1 VTVHRAHFVLP
12 PNLRARHWGKVAL
25 LMRVSLRAAI
35 AVALL
40 IGFYVLAFGLIG
52 GLLGLEAYALINR
65 PFVGVKLA
73 FFVVPVVFA
82 LVKGLASL
90 ERRAQDEVPGTLV
103 TPAEQ
108 PALWD
113 LVHRLAAEV
122 GTRPPDEIRILA
134 AVNAGVAE
142 DTRFLGLRVMKRRMF
157 IGAPLLTSLT
167 EKQLIAVLAHELGH
181 YANND
186 TRLGGVVVSGRNAM
200 LRAGSHMNAEH
211 WFQRM
216 IAKLFLGYAKLYLRV
231 SQAISRRQE
240 FAADRF
246 SATLAGSSAAASAL
260 REMPVVDAAWDL
272 FTNRHLTVAWDLG
285 YLPTTFFD
293 GFARL
298 RTSPELHEELE
309 EIRQHPTDADRGP
322 YDSHPPLQ
330 DRIAA
335 IEALALEPESG
346 WGDRPAI
353 ELLTDPMPLLDAAVL
368 NTLVSDAVQKER
380 VDWATLGH
388 IGARARVVRGTA
400 RLLQSAA
407 TAMNKPPSLTT
418 VLDALDA
425 GRLAD
430 LGSTTPGARD
440 AGPRARREMA
450 RGEVLP
456 ELSALV
462 ALAFSDAGLAHWEL
476 DWLGRTTFVT
486 SSLDLD
492 MADHL
497 DTAVADNGSTDGLRD
512 ALATAGVT
520 LDYRPAH

>member
-1 VTVHRAHFVLP
+1 
-12 PNLRARHWGKVAL
+12 
-25 LMRVSLRAAI
+25 MRVSLRAAI

-40 IGFYVLAFGLIG
+40 VGFYVLAFGLIG
-52 GLLGLEAYALINR
+52 GLLALETYALINR
-65 PFVGVKLA
+65 PFVGLKLA
-73 FFVVPVVFA
+73 FFVAPVVYA
-82 LVKGLASL
+82 LVKGLISL

-113 LVHRLAAEV
+113 LVRRLAADV

-134 AVNAGVAE
+134 AVNAAVSE
-142 DTRFLGLRVMKRRMF
+142 DTRFLGLRVLKRRMF

-181 YANND
+181 YANKD
-186 TRLGGVVVSGRNAM
+186 TRLSGVVISGRNAM

-216 IAKLFLGYAKLYLRV
+216 IAKLFRGYAKLYLRV

-246 SATLAGSSAAASAL
+246 SASLAGSSAAASAL
-260 REMPVVDAAWDL
+260 REAPVIDAAWDL
-272 FTNRHLTVAWDLG
+272 FSNRHLTVAWELG

-298 RTSPELHEELE
+298 RTSPELHEKLE
-309 EIRQHPTDADRGP
+309 EIRQDPTDPDRGP
-322 YDSHPPLQ
+322 YDSHPPLK

-335 IEALALEPESG
+335 IEAMGLEPESG
-346 WGDRPAI
+346 WGDRPAL
-353 ELLTDPMPLLDAAVL
+353 ELLADPMPLLDAAVL
-368 NTLVSDAVQKER
+368 NSLVSEADQKER

-388 IGARARVVRGTA
+388 IGARARVVHGTQ
-400 RLLQSAA
+400 RLLQAAA
-407 TAMNKPPSLTT
+407 TTMNQPPSLTT

-430 LGSTTPGARD
+430 LGSYEPGDRD
-440 AGPRARREMA
+440 AGVRARREMA

-486 SSLDLD
+486 SSHDFDLV
-492 MADHL
+492 DHL
-497 DTAVADNGSTDGLRD
+497 DTAVADNGGTEGLRG
-512 ALATAGVT
+512 ALAAAGVA
-520 LDYRPAH
+520 LDYRPAN

>member
-1 VTVHRAHFVLP
+1 
-12 PNLRARHWGKVAL
+12 
-25 LMRVSLRAAI
+25 MRVSMRAAI

-40 IGFYVLAFGLIG
+40 VGFYVLAFGLIG
-52 GLLGLEAYALINR
+52 GLLALETYALINR

-73 FFVVPVVFA
+73 LLVLPVVFG
-82 LVKGLASL
+82 LVKGLISL
-90 ERRAQDEVPGTLV
+90 ERRARDEVPGTPV

-113 LVHRLAAEV
+113 LVHRLAAEA

-142 DTRFLGLRVMKRRMF
+142 DTRFLGLRVVKRRMF

-167 EKQLIAVLAHELGH
+167 EKQLTAVLAHELGH
-181 YANND
+181 YANKD
-186 TRLGGVVVSGRNAM
+186 TRLASVVVSGRNAV
-200 LRAGSHMNAEH
+200 LRAGSHMNTER

-216 IAKLFLGYAKLYLRV
+216 IAKLFLAYAKLYLRV

-246 SATLAGSSAAASAL
+246 SATLAGSSAASSAL
-260 REMPVVDAAWDL
+260 RELPVIDAAWEL
-272 FTNRHLTVAWDLG
+272 FTERHLTVAWELG

-293 GFARL
+293 GFAHL
-298 RTSPELHEELE
+298 RTSPELHEKLE
-309 EIRQHPTDADRGP
+309 EIRQNPSDPDRGP
-322 YDSHPPLQ
+322 YDSHPPLH

-335 IEALALEPESG
+335 IEALDLEPESG
-346 WGDRPAI
+346 WGDRPAL
-353 ELLTDPMPLLDAAVL
+353 ELLVDPMPLLDAAVL
-368 NTLVSDAVQKER
+368 NTLVSDAAEKER

-388 IGARARVVRGTA
+388 IGARARVVHGTD
-400 RLLQSAA
+400 RLLQAAA
-407 TAMNKPPSLTT
+407 TAMNQPPSLTT

-430 LGSTTPGARD
+430 LGSSTPGSRN
-440 AGPRARREMA
+440 AGQRARREMA

-486 SSLDLD
+486 SFENSDI
-492 MADHL
+492 ADHL
-497 DTAVADNGSTDGLRD
+497 DTAVADHGSTEGLRG
-512 ALATAGVT
+512 ALATAGVAP
-520 LDYRPAH
+520 DYRPAR

>member
-1 VTVHRAHFVLP
+1 
-12 PNLRARHWGKVAL
+12 
-25 LMRVSLRAAI
+25 MRVSLRAAI

-40 IGFYVLAFGLIG
+40 VGFYVLTIGLIG
-52 GLLGLEAYALINR
+52 GLLTLETYALINR
-65 PFVGVKLA
+65 PFVGLKLGIL
-73 FFVVPVVFA
+73 VVPVVFA
-82 LVKGLASL
+82 LVKGLISL
-90 ERRAQDEVPGTLV
+90 ERHAQDEVPGTLV

-113 LVHRLAAEV
+113 LVRRLADDL

-142 DTRFLGLRVMKRRMF
+142 DTRFLGLRVLKRRMF

-181 YANND
+181 YANKD
-186 TRLGGVVVSGRNAM
+186 TRLAGVVVSGRDAM
-200 LRAGSHMNAEH
+200 LRAGSHMDVEH

-216 IAKLFLGYAKLYLRV
+216 IAKLFRGYAKLYLRV
-231 SQAISRRQE
+231 SQAIGRRQE

-246 SATLAGSSAAASAL
+246 SAALAGSSAASSAL
-260 REMPVVDAAWDL
+260 RELPVIDAAWDL
-272 FTNRHLTVAWDLG
+272 FTDRHLTVAWELG

-298 RTSPELHEELE
+298 RTAPELHEELE
-309 EIRQHPTDADRGP
+309 EIRQHPADPDRGP

-335 IEALALEPESG
+335 IDALALEPESG
-346 WGDRPAI
+346 WGDRPAL
-353 ELLTDPMPLLDAAVL
+353 ELLTDPAPLLDSAVMSSLSAEAATK
-368 NTLVSDAVQKER
+368 NR
-380 VDWATLGH
+380 VDWATLSH
-388 IGARARVVRGTA
+388 IGARARVVHGTE
-400 RLLQSAA
+400 RLLQAAA
-407 TAMNKPPSLTT
+407 TAMNQPPSLTT

-425 GRLAD
+425 DQLAL
-430 LGSTTPGARD
+430 LGSNTPGSKN
-440 AGPRARREMA
+440 AGTRAHREMA

-486 SSLDLD
+486 SSSDFD

-497 DTAVADNGSTDGLRD
+497 DAAVRGNTGALRD
-512 ALATAGVT
+512 ALAVAGVAP
-520 LDYRPAH
+520 DYRPAR

>member
-1 VTVHRAHFVLP
+1 MRVSMRA
-12 PNLRARHWGKVAL
+12 AISVAL
-25 LMRVSLRAAI
+25 LV
-35 AVALL
+35 
-40 IGFYVLAFGLIG
+40 GFYVLAFGLIG
-52 GLLGLEAYALINR
+52 GLVVLETYALINR
-65 PFVGVKLA
+65 PFVGLKLA
-73 FFVVPVVFA
+73 LFVVPAVFA
-82 LVKGLASL
+82 LVKGLISL
-90 ERRAQDEVPGTLV
+90 ERRAQDEVPGIAV

-113 LVHRLAAEV
+113 LVRRLAAEA

-142 DTRFLGLRVMKRRMF
+142 ETRFLGLRVLKRRMF

-167 EKQLIAVLAHELGH
+167 EKQLTAVLAHELGH
-181 YANND
+181 YANKD
-186 TRLGGVVVSGRNAM
+186 TRLAGVVVSGRNAV
-200 LRAGSHMNAEH
+200 LRAGSHLDTER

-216 IAKLFLGYAKLYLRV
+216 IANLFLAYAKLYLRV

-240 FAADRF
+240 LAADRF
-246 SATLAGSSAAASAL
+246 SASLAGSSAAASAL
-260 REMPVVDAAWDL
+260 RELPVIDAAWDL
-272 FTNRHLTVAWDLG
+272 FTDRHLTVAWELG

-298 RTSPELHEELE
+298 RTSPELHEKLE
-309 EIRQHPTDADRGP
+309 EIRQDPADPDRGP

-335 IEALALEPESG
+335 IEALALEAESG
-346 WGDRPAI
+346 WGDRPAL
-353 ELLTDPMPLLDAAVL
+353 ELLVDATPLLDAAVL
-368 NTLVSDAVQKER
+368 NTLVSDAAAKER

-388 IGARARVVRGTA
+388 IGARARVVHGTD
-400 RLLQSAA
+400 RLLQAAA
-407 TAMNKPPSLTT
+407 TTMDQPPSLTT

-425 GRLAD
+425 DRLAD
-430 LGSTTPGARD
+430 LGSHTPGSRD

-486 SSLDLD
+486 SLQDLD

-497 DTAVADNGSTDGLRD
+497 DAALSGSTDGLRG
-512 ALATAGVT
+512 ALAAAGVAP
-520 LDYRPAH
+520 DYRPAR

>member
-1 VTVHRAHFVLP
+1 
-12 PNLRARHWGKVAL
+12 
-25 LMRVSLRAAI
+25 MRVSLRAAI

-40 IGFYVLAFGLIG
+40 VGFYVLAFGLIG
-52 GLLGLEAYALINR
+52 GLLALEAYALINR

-73 FFVVPVVFA
+73 LLVVPVVFA
-82 LVKGLASL
+82 LVKGLISL
-90 ERRAQDEVPGTLV
+90 ERREQDEVPGTLV

-113 LVHRLAAEV
+113 LVRRLAADV

-142 DTRFLGLRVMKRRMF
+142 DTRFLGLRVVKRRMF
-157 IGAPLLTSLT
+157 IGAPLLTSFT

-181 YANND
+181 YANKD
-186 TRLGGVVVSGRNAM
+186 TRLAGVVVSGRDAM
-200 LRAGSHMNAEH
+200 LRAGSHMNTEH

-216 IAKLFLGYAKLYLRV
+216 IAKLFRGYAKLYLRV

-246 SATLAGSSAAASAL
+246 SASLAGSSAASSAL
-260 REMPVVDAAWDL
+260 RELPVIDAAWDL
-272 FTNRHLTVAWDLG
+272 FTDRHLTVAWELG

-309 EIRQHPTDADRGP
+309 EIRQHPSDPDRGP

-335 IEALALEPESG
+335 IDALALEPSSG
-346 WGDRPAI
+346 WGDRPAV
-353 ELLTDPMPLLDAAVL
+353 ELLTDPTPLLDSAVMNSL
-368 NTLVSDAVQKER
+368 SAEARTKTR
-380 VDWATLGH
+380 VDWATLSH
-388 IGARARVVRGTA
+388 IGARARVVHGTE
-400 RLLQSAA
+400 RLLQAA
-407 TAMNKPPSLTT
+407 SGAMNQPPSLTT

-425 GRLAD
+425 DRLAE
-430 LGSTTPGARD
+430 LGTAVPGNRE
-440 AGPRARREMA
+440 AGARARREMA

-486 SSLDLD
+486 SSSDFG
-492 MADHL
+492 MTDHL
-497 DTAVADNGSTDGLRD
+497 DAAVAGSTDGLRS
-512 ALATAGVT
+512 ALALAGVAP
-520 LDYRPAH
+520 DYRPAR

>member
-1 VTVHRAHFVLP
+1 
-12 PNLRARHWGKVAL
+12 
-25 LMRVSLRAAI
+25 MRVSLRAAI

-40 IGFYVLAFGLIG
+40 VGFYVLAIGLIG
-52 GLLGLEAYALINR
+52 GLLALETYALINR
-65 PFVGVKLA
+65 PFVGLKLGIL
-73 FFVVPVVFA
+73 VVPVVFA
-82 LVKGLASL
+82 LVKGLISL

-113 LVHRLAAEV
+113 LVRRLATDL

-142 DTRFLGLRVMKRRMF
+142 DTRFLGLRVLKRRMF

-181 YANND
+181 YANKD
-186 TRLGGVVVSGRNAM
+186 TRLAGVVVSGRDAM
-200 LRAGSHMNAEH
+200 LRVGSHMDVEH

-216 IAKLFLGYAKLYLRV
+216 IAKLFRGYAKLYLRV

-246 SATLAGSSAAASAL
+246 SAALAGSSAASSAL
-260 REMPVVDAAWDL
+260 RELPVIDAAWDL
-272 FTNRHLTVAWDLG
+272 FTDRHLTVAWELG

-298 RTSPELHEELE
+298 RTASELHEELE
-309 EIRQHPTDADRGP
+309 EIRQHPSDPDRGP

-335 IEALALEPESG
+335 IDALALEPESG
-346 WGDRPAI
+346 WGDRPAL
-353 ELLTDPMPLLDAAVL
+353 ELLTDPAPLLDSAVMSSLSTEAA
-368 NTLVSDAVQKER
+368 TKTR
-380 VDWATLGH
+380 VDWATLSH
-388 IGARARVVRGTA
+388 IGARARVVHGTE
-400 RLLQSAA
+400 RLLQAAA
-407 TAMNKPPSLTT
+407 TATNQPPSLTT

-425 GRLAD
+425 GKLAL
-430 LGSTTPGARD
+430 LGSNTPGNKN
-440 AGPRARREMA
+440 AGTRAHREMA

-486 SSLDLD
+486 SSSDFD

-497 DTAVADNGSTDGLRD
+497 DAAVQGNSEALRD
-512 ALATAGVT
+512 ALAVAGVAP
-520 LDYRPAH
+520 DYRPAR

>member
-1 VTVHRAHFVLP
+1 
-12 PNLRARHWGKVAL
+12 
-25 LMRVSLRAAI
+25 MRVSLRAAI
-35 AVALL
+35 SVALL
-40 IGFYVLAFGLIG
+40 VGFYVLAFGLIG
-52 GLLGLEAYALINR
+52 GLLALETYALIER
-65 PFVGVKLA
+65 PFVGLKLA
-73 FFVVPVVFA
+73 LFVVPVVFA
-82 LVKGLASL
+82 LIKGLVSL
-90 ERRAQDEVPGTLV
+90 ERRTHDEVPGIPV

-113 LVHRLAAEV
+113 LVRRLAAEV

-142 DTRFLGLRVMKRRMF
+142 DTRFLGLRVLKRRMF

-186 TRLGGVVVSGRNAM
+186 TRLAGVVVSGRNAM

-240 FAADRF
+240 FEADRF
-246 SATLAGSSAAASAL
+246 SAQLAGSSAASSAL
-260 REMPVVDAAWDL
+260 RELPVIDAAWDL
-272 FTNRHLTVAWDLG
+272 FTDRHLTVAWELG

-298 RTSPELHEELE
+298 RTSPELHERLE
-309 EIRQHPTDADRGP
+309 EIRQDPSDPDRGP

-330 DRIAA
+330 DRITA
-335 IEALALEPESG
+335 IDAMALEPESG
-346 WGDRPAI
+346 WGDRPAL
-353 ELLTDPMPLLDAAVL
+353 ELLVDAMPLLDAAVL
-368 NTLVSDAVQKER
+368 NTLVSDASSKER

-388 IGARARVVRGTA
+388 IGARARVVHGTD
-400 RLLQSAA
+400 RLLQAASAA
-407 TAMNKPPSLTT
+407 MAQPPSLTT

-430 LGSTTPGARD
+430 LGSYTPGARD
-440 AGPRARREMA
+440 AGQRARREMA

-486 SSLDLD
+486 SSDDFD

-497 DTAVADNGSTDGLRD
+497 DAAVSGNTQGLRGALAVA
-512 ALATAGVT
+512 GVAP
-520 LDYRPAH
+520 DYRPAR